1 MTEAALIARLKK
13 EFAAED
19 YFTGVLGNRHS
30 VYLPKPKARRP
41 KAIAAKKPSSAKSAS
56 APRQGKAK
64 VEAR

>member
-30 VYLPKPKARRP
+30 VYLPRPKARRP
-41 KAIAAKKPSSAKSAS
+41 TATAPAKSAR
-56 APRQGKAK
+56 APRHAKAK
-64 VEAR
+64 VAAR